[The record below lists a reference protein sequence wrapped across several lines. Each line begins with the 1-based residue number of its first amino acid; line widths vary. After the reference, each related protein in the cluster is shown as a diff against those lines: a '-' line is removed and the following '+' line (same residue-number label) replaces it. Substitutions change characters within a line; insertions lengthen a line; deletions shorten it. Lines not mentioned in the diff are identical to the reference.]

1 MTPSGVY
8 ITLFLEAKLKKKKNL
23 LYISGL
29 RQQSGVV
36 GHWSVAGDTVRQDTL
51 GSELQRKLLCSS
63 AQVASY

>member
-8 ITLFLEAKLKKKKNL
+8 ITLFLEAKLKKKTL